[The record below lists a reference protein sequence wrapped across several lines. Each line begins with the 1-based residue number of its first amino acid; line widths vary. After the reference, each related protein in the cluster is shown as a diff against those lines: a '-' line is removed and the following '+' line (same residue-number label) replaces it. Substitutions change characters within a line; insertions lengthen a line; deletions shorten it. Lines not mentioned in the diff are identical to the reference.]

1 MLNISPHSV
10 SAHIDRSRFS
20 SLRKVEGRRS
30 GVLIIRSALGLM
42 GLAFIFMFLP
52 WTQNIRATGNLT
64 ALRPEQRP
72 QTIQSVI
79 GGRIEQWYVQ
89 EGDFVRKG
97 DTIIFL
103 SEVKDEYFDPQLL
116 TRTQEQLTAK
126 EGAVS
131 AYMEKV
137 KATDARIDALLRN
150 LSLKTEQARNSIKQA
165 RFKVISDST
174 EVDAAHIN
182 FKIAREQYERMKQL
196 QKEGLKS
203 ETDLENRENVMQR
216 AQAQLV
222 AAENRLLSSRNE
234 ELNAQVE
241 LNSVAAKF
249 REEIA
254 KAESEKA
261 AAMSQMFDG
270 EAVVTKLQNQF
281 VNYTMRRGMYHLTA
295 PQDGYITKAINA
307 GIGETVKEGEE
318 IVSIMPYNIEMAVQM
333 YIRPI
338 DLPLLKK
345 HQPVRIQF
353 DGWPAIVFSGWPN
366 TSYGTYGGTVFA
378 IDNFIS
384 ANGMYRVLVTPDP
397 DEHPWPEAL
406 RVGSGAISMVL
417 LKDVPIWYELW
428 RQFNGFPPDYYVG
441 EGVVSFPEAKKEK
454 REMGQ

>member
-1 MLNISPHSV
+1 M
-10 SAHIDRSRFS
+10 
-20 SLRKVEGRRS
+20 K
-30 GVLIIRSALGLM
+30 
-42 GLAFIFMFLP
+42 
-52 WTQNIRATGNLT
+52 
-64 ALRPEQRP
+64 
-72 QTIQSVI
+72 
-79 GGRIEQWYVQ
+79 
-89 EGDFVRKG
+89 KG

-116 TRTQEQLTAK
+116 TRTQEQLTSK

-137 KATDARIDALLRN
+137 KATDMRIDAMLRN
-150 LSLKTEQARNSIKQA
+150 LQLKTEQARNGIKQA

-174 EVDAAHIN
+174 DLQAAHIN
-182 FKIAREQYERMKQL
+182 FKIANEQFERMKQL

-222 AAENRLLSSRNE
+222 SAENRLLSSRNE

-241 LNSVAAKF
+241 LNSVEAKF
-249 REEIA
+249 REDIA

-261 AAMSQMFDG
+261 TAMSQMFDG

-366 TSYGTYGGTVFA
+366 TSYGTYGGKVFA

-384 ANGMYRVLVTPDP
+384 DNGMYRVLVTPDT
-397 DEHPWPEAL
+397 DEHPWPEPL

>member
-1 MLNISPHSV
+1 MLNISPNSV
-10 SAHIDRSRFS
+10 SAQIDRSRFR
-20 SLRKVEGRRS
+20 SLALVEGRRS
-30 GVLIIRSALGLM
+30 GVLIIRTSV
-42 GLAFIFMFLP
+42 GLALLALVLMFLP

-89 EGDFVRKG
+89 EGDFVREG

-116 TRTQEQLTAK
+116 VRTKEQLAAK
-126 EGAVS
+126 EQGVA

-150 LSLKTEQARNSIKQA
+150 LELKTEQARNRVIQA
-165 RFKVISDST
+165 RLKVQSDSI
-174 EVDAAHIN
+174 DLAAAQTN
-182 FKIAREQYERMKQL
+182 FRIAHEQLERMVQL
-196 QKEGLKS
+196 EKEGLKS
-203 ETDLENRENVMQR
+203 QTDRENRENAMQR
-216 AQAQLV
+216 AQAGLV
-222 AAENRLLSSRNE
+222 SAENRLLTSRNE
-234 ELNAQVE
+234 ELNAKVE
-241 LNSVAAKF
+241 LNSVQAKF
-249 REEIA
+249 REDIA
-254 KAESEKA
+254 KAEAEKA
-261 AAMSQMFDG
+261 TALSEVYDG
-270 EAVVTKLQNQF
+270 EVAVTKLQNQF
-281 VNYTMRRGMYHLTA
+281 VNYSMRRGMYHLTA

-318 IVSIMPYNIEMAVQM
+318 IVSIMPYRIDLAVEM
-333 YIRPI
+333 YIRPL

-366 TSYGTYGGTVFA
+366 TSYGTYGGKVFA

-384 ANGMYRVLVTPDP
+384 PNGKYRVLVTPDP
-397 DEHPWPEAL
+397 DDHPWPEAL

-417 LKDVPIWYELW
+417 LKDVPVWYELW

-441 EGVVSFPEAKKEK
+441 EGVIPFPEAKKQK
-454 REMGQ
+454 RDMGE

>member
-1 MLNISPHSV
+1 MLNISPHSI

-20 SLRKVEGRRS
+20 SLRKVEGRKS
-30 GVLIIRSALGLM
+30 GVLIIRTAIGLA
-42 GLAFIFMFLP
+42 GLAFILMFLP

-89 EGDFVRKG
+89 EGDFVKKG

-116 TRTQEQLTAK
+116 ARTQEQLVSK
-126 EGAVS
+126 EGAVVS
-131 AYMEKV
+131 YMEKV
-137 KATDARIDALLRN
+137 KALDVSINAMLRN
-150 LSLKTEQARNSIKQA
+150 LELRSEQARNRIKQA

-174 EVDAAHIN
+174 EVLAARIN
-182 FKIAREQYERMKQL
+182 FEIAREQMERMRQL
-196 QKEGLKS
+196 EKEGLKS
-203 ETDLENRENVMQR
+203 QTDRENRDNVMQR

-234 ELNAQVE
+234 EINAQVE
-241 LNSVAAKF
+241 LNSVGAKF
-249 REEIA
+249 REDIA

-261 AAMSQMFDG
+261 TAMSQMFDG

-295 PQDGYITKAINA
+295 PQDGYITQAINA

-318 IVSIMPYNIEMAVQM
+318 IVSIMPYNVDFAVEM

-366 TSYGTYGGTVFA
+366 TSYGTYGGKVFA

-384 ANGMYRVLVTPDP
+384 ANGRYRVLVTPDP
-397 DEHPWPEAL
+397 DDHPWPEAL
-406 RVGSGAISMVL
+406 RVGSGAVSMVL

-441 EGVVSFPEAKKEK
+441 EGVIAFPEAKKEK
-454 REMGQ
+454 RKKGE